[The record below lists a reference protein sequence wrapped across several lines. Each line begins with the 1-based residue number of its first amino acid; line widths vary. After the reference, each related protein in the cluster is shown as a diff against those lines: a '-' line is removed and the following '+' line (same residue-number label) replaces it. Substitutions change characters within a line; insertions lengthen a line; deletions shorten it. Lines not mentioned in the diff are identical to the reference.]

1 MHSPL
6 SKGGLTG
13 QSATRTP
20 IIALAGQAN
29 CGKTTLFN
37 ALTGSHF
44 RTANY
49 PGATVEYSVGTL
61 APHLGF
67 DARTVD
73 LPGFGTLNAQSPD
86 EMVAVRALFDHPKLG
101 APDLVILVA
110 DATQLSRH
118 LYVARQVL
126 DSGFPAVLAVTM
138 GDLLTDKGYSLDTV
152 GLAERLGCPVVLVD
166 PRGGA
171 GVPDLITACRAQL
184 AEDRQQPRTLQAPAD
199 GAAVRAIYANVE
211 AMEQAVLIPLSTGG
225 PAAIDLHAPHPLT
238 ARLDTVLLHPVWGL
252 AIFVLSMMAIFTA
265 IFWVAQPAMDGID
278 AAFSWLGG
286 LVTAALPNSWVG
298 DLLANGLISGIGSVV
313 MFVPQIAILF
323 LAMGFLED
331 SGYLA
336 RGAMLVDRPLAA
348 IGLNGR
354 SFVPMLSGFACAI
367 PAILAARTIPSRRER
382 LLTIFILPL
391 MSCSA
396 RLPVYALLLSF
407 LTPKD
412 KPWIG
417 GLGLTVLYFA
427 SLIAGAAVS
436 TLAAR
441 FVKREGPSV
450 FMLELPAY
458 RRPQLGIVLRSTV
471 YRVKNYLQKAAGP
484 IVTVAVILWALTT
497 LTVPGTPVSATGADR
512 IGYSY
517 AALIGHWMDPVMAP
531 LGFDWR
537 IGVALIA
544 SFAAREVFVSSLA
557 LVLKVS
563 ADGDALQGALLTAM
577 RTATL
582 ADGSPMFTVASV
594 AGLIVFF
601 LLALQCMS
609 TVVVARKETGSTMM
623 ATIQVVGF
631 TGGAYLLAL
640 ATVHGLRAIGIA

>member
-1 MHSPL
+1 MHSPVGE
-6 SKGGLTG
+6 GGQAPGAAL
-13 QSATRTP
+13 RIP
-20 IIALAGQAN
+20 IFALAGQPN

-37 ALTGSHF
+37 ALTGSNY

-61 APHLGF
+61 APHLQTA
-67 DARTVD
+67 ARIVD

-86 EMVAVRALFDHPKLG
+86 EQVAVRALFDHPKLG

-138 GDLLTDKGYSLDTV
+138 GDLLTDKGFTLDV
-152 GLAERLGCPVVLVD
+152 ALLAKRMACPVVLVD
-166 PRGGA
+166 PRNGGGVPELIAACKTRLASAVPGPRSIRAPQDAA
-171 GVPDLITACRAQL
+171 GV
-184 AEDRQQPRTLQAPAD
+184 RT
-199 GAAVRAIYANVE
+199 IYAAIE
-211 AMEQAVLIPLSTGG
+211 AIETDVLRPTPGIT
-225 PAAIDLHAPHPLT
+225 PATALHAPHPLT
-238 ARLDTVLLHPVWGL
+238 ARLDAILLHPVWGM

-286 LVTAALPNSWVG
+286 QVTAALPGSWVG
-298 DLLANGLISGIGSVV
+298 DFVANGLISGISSVV
-313 MFVPQIAILF
+313 IFVPQIAILF

-336 RGAMLVDRPLAA
+336 RGAMLVDKPLAA

-382 LLTIFILPL
+382 LLTILILPL

-396 RLPVYALLLSF
+396 RLPVYALLLAF

-417 GLGLTVLYFA
+417 GLGLTILYFS
-427 SLIAGAAVS
+427 SLMAGAAVATIAS
-436 TLAAR
+436 K
-441 FVKREGPSV
+441 FIKRREPSV

-458 RRPQLGIVLRSTV
+458 RRPQMRIVLRSTI
-471 YRVKNYLQKAAGP
+471 YRVKNYLRKAAVP
-484 IVTVAVILWALTT
+484 IVTVATILWALTT
-497 LTVPGTPVSATGADR
+497 VTVPGTPAMIPEADR

-517 AALIGHWMDPVMAP
+517 AAVIGHWLDPVMAP

-537 IGVALIA
+537 VGVTLIA

-557 LVLKVS
+557 LVMKVS
-563 ADGDALQGALLTAM
+563 ADGDALQGSLLTAM
-577 RTATL
+577 QSATL

-601 LLALQCMS
+601 LIALQCMS
-609 TVVVARKETGSTMM
+609 TVVVSKKETGSTAM
-623 ATIQVVGF
+623 AAAQVVGY
-631 TGGAYLLAL
+631 TGGAYLLAFL
-640 ATVHGLRAIGIA
+640 TVHGLRALGIA